1 MGLNDFLKKIMG
13 NKAQRDMREISPEV
27 EKIKAA
33 YENIKSLSNDE
44 LRARTETL
52 KNKIQDSIAPDNA
65 RIAELKASIED
76 TELHLREK
84 IYNEVDKIEKDIT
97 EKIEKVLIEILPEA
111 FAIMKDTAR
120 RLNENAEV
128 VVSATDF
135 DRNLAAKYDFVRIE
149 GDKAIFKT
157 NGWPAE
163 TSSNGIWCTTM
174 CNYSVA

>member
-149 GDKAIFKT
+149 GD
-157 NGWPAE
+157 
-163 TSSNGIWCTTM
+163 
-174 CNYSVA
+174 